1 MFILHGVVLPPCCFW
16 VKKNKRERSF
26 STSFALILISRH
38 YSKAKFHFFSTFA
51 KVHFI
56 KIKKEGIGKALM
68 TDWELVP
75 EMQ

>member
-1 MFILHGVVLPPCCFW
+1 MKIQFVSVQINYTPKFGIYKGKHD
-16 VKKNKRERSF
+16 
-26 STSFALILISRH
+26 
-38 YSKAKFHFFSTFA
+38 YSKGKFHFFSTFA

-56 KIKKEGIGKALM
+56 KIQKEGIGKALM

>member
-1 MFILHGVVLPPCCFW
+1 MFHL
-16 VKKNKRERSF
+16 
-26 STSFALILISRH
+26 TD

-51 KVHFI
+51 KAHFI
-56 KIKKEGIGKALM
+56 NIKKERIGKALM